1 MVADNFTKV
10 TDLIK
15 EEDSFLIASHF
26 LPDGDSV
33 GSSLALA
40 RSLIKSGKKVTLFNR
55 DSIPAKYQFLNHL
68 SLSTLMINSY
78 PEDNENIN
86 LIVLDCS
93 DFGRSGLPP
102 EMQNNFKTIINI
114 DHHVTNEYYGSVNLV
129 LPEAAATGEIVFK
142 LLRYGEL
149 YIDKDIATALYVAIS
164 TDTGSFKFENTTSRT
179 HIIVADLL
187 NYNINPATISQH
199 VFDEK
204 PLPYFLLL
212 KKALSTLEFW
222 EDNRIASMTI
232 SRDMLLQEGAD
243 MEIMDGIINYT
254 KNIDGVEVGILFFI
268 DRDNE
273 IKVGLRSKNVDVSLI
288 ADRFGGGGH
297 IRAAGFRNTG
307 SYPEVKNKTIAAAI
321 KLIDAGT

>member
-307 SYPEVKNKTIAAAI
+307 SYPEVKNKTIAATI